1 MKTVIRLKSAK
12 AATVNTPTGVVR
24 RFQTL
29 CLVTSMAHKTLKDQL
44 RFTYQFYLLMN
55 AVGRDEEAKLHLVKL
70 DAIINGINPAL
81 KAVKLDNLKQQAK

>member
-1 MKTVIRLKSAK
+1 SICYALKVIRLKRSK
-12 AATVNTPTGVVR
+12 AATVSTVIGVSV
-24 RFQTL
+24 
-29 CLVTSMAHKTLKDQL
+29 MAYKTLKDQL

-55 AVGRDEEAKLHLVKL
+55 AVGRDEEAKHHLVKL